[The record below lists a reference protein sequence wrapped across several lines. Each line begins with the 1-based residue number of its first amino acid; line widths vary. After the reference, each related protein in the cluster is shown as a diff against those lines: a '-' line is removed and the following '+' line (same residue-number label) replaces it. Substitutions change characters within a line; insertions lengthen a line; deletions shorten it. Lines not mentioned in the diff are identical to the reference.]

1 MALLEVNGLNVAY
14 APQGGER
21 IWAVR
26 DVDLTFERGEF
37 VGVVGES
44 GCGKSSLGYALARML
59 RPPARME
66 SGSIIFDGDDITTL
80 DQEALRQ
87 HRRNGFA
94 LVLQSGMNALN
105 PVRDVQHHFADVLR
119 AHAAANERW
128 NRISVRERATEL
140 LESVGL
146 DAGVLGRFPHELSGG
161 MRQRVS
167 IAIALSLEP
176 KLVIF
181 DEPTTALDVIVQRS
195 VMSTIKSLQRSRGF
209 TAILITHDLGEV
221 LDSADRAL
229 VMYAGRI
236 VEDQPTVDLVRGEHH
251 PYTEALLRC
260 FADPRADEVM
270 LVDIPGAPPDLSL
283 APPGCSFAPRCSLA
297 IPPCSTTQPELTS
310 LESGRV
316 SCHVR
321 TGLVE
326 GVSRG

>member
-1 MALLEVNGLNVAY
+1 MALLDVRGLNVAY
-14 APQGGER
+14 ALRGAER

-26 DVDLTFERGEF
+26 DVDLSFERGEF

-59 RPPARME
+59 RPPARIE
-66 SGSIIFDGDDITTL
+66 SGSIIFDGVDISTL
-80 DQEALRQ
+80 DHEALRQ

-128 NRISVRERATEL
+128 NRTSIRERAAEL
-140 LESVGL
+140 LEGVGL
-146 DAGVLGRFPHELSGG
+146 DASVLDRFPHELSGG

-195 VMSTIKSLQRSRGF
+195 VMYTIKSLQKGRGF
-209 TAILITHDLGEV
+209 TAILITHDLGDV
-221 LDSADRAL
+221 LDSADRVL

-236 VEDQPTVDLVRGEHH
+236 VEDQPSADLIRGEHH

-260 FADPRADEVM
+260 FADPRADEVT
-270 LVDIPGAPPDLSL
+270 LADIPGSPPDLSL
-283 APPGCSFAPRCSLA
+283 ALPGCSFEPRCSMA
-297 IPPCSTTQPELTS
+297 IPSCSTTRPVLTP
-310 LESGRV
+310 LGGGQV

-321 TGLVE
+321 TGLAE
-326 GVSRG
+326 GANRG

>member
-1 MALLEVNGLNVAY
+1 MALLDVRGLNVAY
-14 APQGGER
+14 ALRGAER

-26 DVDLTFERGEF
+26 DVDLSFERGEF

-59 RPPARME
+59 RPPARIE
-66 SGSIIFDGDDITTL
+66 SGSIIFDGVDISTL
-80 DQEALRQ
+80 DHEALRQ

-128 NRISVRERATEL
+128 NRTSIRERAAEL
-140 LESVGL
+140 LEGVGL
-146 DAGVLGRFPHELSGG
+146 DASVLDRFPHELSGG

-195 VMSTIKSLQRSRGF
+195 VMSTIKSLQKGRGF
-209 TAILITHDLGEV
+209 TAILITHDLGDV
-221 LDSADRAL
+221 LDSADRVL

-236 VEDQPTVDLVRGEHH
+236 VEDQPSADLIRGEHH

-260 FADPRADEVM
+260 FADPRADEVT
-270 LVDIPGAPPDLSL
+270 LADIPGSPPDLSL
-283 APPGCSFAPRCSLA
+283 ALPGCSFEPRCSMA
-297 IPPCSTTQPELTS
+297 IPSCSTTRPVLTP
-310 LESGRV
+310 LGGGQV

-321 TGLVE
+321 TGLAE
-326 GVSRG
+326 GANRG

>member
-1 MALLEVNGLNVAY
+1 MALLDVRGLNVAY
-14 APQGGER
+14 ALRGAER

-26 DVDLTFERGEF
+26 DVDLSFERGEF

-59 RPPARME
+59 RPPARIE
-66 SGSIIFDGDDITTL
+66 SGSIIFDGVDISTL
-80 DQEALRQ
+80 DHEALRQ

-128 NRISVRERATEL
+128 NRTSIRERAAEL
-140 LESVGL
+140 LEGVGL
-146 DAGVLGRFPHELSGG
+146 DASVLDRFPHELSGG

-195 VMSTIKSLQRSRGF
+195 VMYTIKSLQKGRGF
-209 TAILITHDLGEV
+209 TAILITHDLGDV
-221 LDSADRAL
+221 FDSAEQVL

-236 VEDQPTVDLVRGEHH
+236 VEDQPSADLIRGEHH

-260 FADPRADEVM
+260 FADPRADEVT
-270 LVDIPGAPPDLSL
+270 LADIPGSPPDLSL
-283 APPGCSFAPRCSLA
+283 ALPGCSFEPRCSMA
-297 IPPCSTTQPELTS
+297 IPSCSTTRPVLTP
-310 LESGRV
+310 LGGGQV

-321 TGLVE
+321 TGLAE
-326 GVSRG
+326 GANRG

>member
-1 MALLEVNGLNVAY
+1 MALLDVRGLNVAY
-14 APQGGER
+14 ALRGAER

-26 DVDLTFERGEF
+26 DVDLSFERGEF

-59 RPPARME
+59 RPPARIE
-66 SGSIIFDGDDITTL
+66 SGSIIFDGVDISTL
-80 DQEALRQ
+80 DHEALRQ

-128 NRISVRERATEL
+128 NRTSIRERAAEL
-140 LESVGL
+140 LEGVGL
-146 DAGVLGRFPHELSGG
+146 DASVLDRFPHELSGG
-161 MRQRVS
+161 IRQRVS

-195 VMSTIKSLQRSRGF
+195 VMSTIKSLQKGRGF
-209 TAILITHDLGEV
+209 TAILITHDLGDV
-221 LDSADRAL
+221 LDSADRVL

-236 VEDQPTVDLVRGEHH
+236 VEDQPSADLIRGEHH

-260 FADPRADEVM
+260 FADPRADEVT
-270 LVDIPGAPPDLSL
+270 LADIPGSPPDLSL
-283 APPGCSFAPRCSLA
+283 ALPGCSFEPRCSMA
-297 IPPCSTTQPELTS
+297 IPSCSTTRPVLTP
-310 LESGRV
+310 LGGGQV

-321 TGLVE
+321 TGLAE
-326 GVSRG
+326 GANRG